1 MKRER
6 KPRISLCMIVKNE
19 EAKLERAL
27 SWGEGVLWEKIVVDT
42 GSTDKTVELAERFG
56 AKVYHFDWIDDFAAA
71 RNFAQKQAKGDWILT
86 LDADEYPAPETPG
99 KLFSVLSQAEQ
110 TGADGVFGEI
120 LELNSTGDIM
130 ACSFRIRLF
139 RNQPDICYR
148 RRIHEQL
155 EFTDGRKLAVLDGK
169 GEVSFFHDGYAEAA
183 LAREQRN
190 RRNLS
195 LLEQELSEHPD
206 DYEIMGY
213 LGDEYRSYGEIE
225 KAAEWYR
232 KSLKHLPAMLPVSDP
247 RTAWTC
253 SSLISIYTSKKEYE
267 KAEKVYQTAVGLQ
280 PKEADY
286 DYEMG
291 RLAVAVE
298 RWEDGLRYLGNG
310 LSKLEKGPANSCV
323 RIRGALEEVYGNM
336 ALCFLRLGRRKEAV
350 ETAVALLKAK
360 PYEMKA
366 LYILLSAFLE
376 DGGERAGEAV
386 YVESV
391 VAFLGNL
398 YSLSELKARLFI
410 ARAAKEAG
418 WEAMRSWM
426 EVAR

>member
-1 MKRER
+1 MKKER

-27 SWGEGVLWEKIVVDT
+27 SWGQGILWEKVVVDT
-42 GSTDKTVELAERFG
+42 GSTDGTVELAKRFG
-56 AKVYHFDWIDDFAAA
+56 ATVYHFDWIDDFAAA

-86 LDADEYPAPETPG
+86 LDADEYPAPGTPE
-99 KLFSVLSQAEQ
+99 KLFDVVSRAEER
-110 TGADGVFGEI
+110 GADGVFGEI
-120 LELNSTGDIM
+120 LELNSAGNVM

-139 RNQPDICYR
+139 RNCPEIRYR

-155 EFTDGRKLAVLDGK
+155 EFTDGSKLTALDGK
-169 GEVSFFHDGYAEAA
+169 EDVSFFHDGYAEQG
-183 LAREQRN
+183 LAEEQRTN
-190 RRNLS
+190 RNLC

-213 LGDEYRSYGEIE
+213 LGDEYRSFGETE
-225 KAAEWYR
+225 KAADWYR
-232 KSLKHLPAMLPVSDP
+232 KSLEHLPKILPASDP

-267 KAEKVYQTAVGLQ
+267 EAEKVYQRAVRLQ

-291 RLAVAVE
+291 RLAVAME
-298 RWEDGLRYLGNG
+298 RWEEGLCYLGNG

-323 RIRGALEEVYGNM
+323 RIRGALEEVYGNL

-350 ETAVALLKAK
+350 ETAVALLKVK

-366 LYILLSAFLE
+366 LYILLSAFQE
-376 DGGERAGEAV
+376 DGGERAEEAA
-386 YVESV
+386 YVENV
-391 VAFLGNL
+391 AAFLGNL
-398 YSLSELKARLFI
+398 YSFSELKDRLFI

-418 WEAMRSWM
+418 WEAMRSKV
-426 EVAR
+426 EVER